1 MKSKILLFCLPL
13 VLIVFI
19 QCKTNKNGLK
29 NQQTDFKT
37 GVPIL
42 IGPENMSSCFGAYN
56 TSPES
61 PDGTTIAYV
70 KILSEQKER
79 YDKMNGELWI
89 CNADLTNHRKVTDLD
104 NFVTHNG
111 VETQWVDNN
120 RIAFS
125 IQGQLRIVNL
135 KGEDLITPIKVANIG
150 HEPHNNKIL
159 YAAVSS
165 KTNLYTIY
173 EYDIATNQST
183 KIADASAFKEA
194 VNLFSIKD
202 TTHISTR
209 KIHHLTY
216 SPDGSKIGFRAD
228 FAGKGEIDNHLITM
242 NKNGSDIQFFGPK
255 PMHFNW
261 FDNNSMMGHDNQIAD
276 GNPNDFSAR
285 RWTRK
290 GEYIETL
297 SGPGNHL
304 SASPDRSLIAT
315 ESWYRT
321 FPVIL
326 RVFKKGETTA
336 FWQDTI
342 SDDGNSVWKLGNHVN
357 PAFSRD
363 GKRVYYR
370 KSSADGLTK
379 AYMVVLPI
387 K

>member
-1 MKSKILLFCLPL
+1 MKSKILFFCLSL
-13 VLIVFI
+13 IFIVFI
-19 QCKTNKNGLK
+19 QCKTNKTSLV
-29 NQQTDFKT
+29 NQKSDFEI
-37 GVPIL
+37 GVPML
-42 IGPENMSSCFGAYN
+42 VGPENLSSCFGAYN

-61 PDGTTIAYV
+61 PDGSMLAYV

-89 CNADLTNHRKVTDLD
+89 CNTDLTNHRKVVTLEA
-104 NFVTHNG
+104 FITHNG
-111 VETQWVDNN
+111 VETQWIDNE

-125 IQGQLRIVNL
+125 AQGQLRIINL
-135 KGEDLITPIKVANIG
+135 KGEDLMTPIKVFSIG
-150 HEPHNNKIL
+150 HEPHNNKML
-159 YAAVSS
+159 YSAISP

-173 EYDIATNQST
+173 EYDIATNKST
-183 KIADASAFKEA
+183 EIANTSAFKEA

-209 KIHHLTY
+209 KIHHLAY

-261 FDNNSMMGHDNQIAD
+261 FDNNSIMGHDNQIAD

-285 RWTRK
+285 QWTRK
-290 GEYIETL
+290 GEFIETL

-315 ESWYRT
+315 ESWYKSA
-321 FPVIL
+321 PVIL
-326 RVFKKGETTA
+326 SVFKKGQTTA

-342 SDDGNSVWKLGNHVN
+342 SMDGKSVWTLGNHVN

-379 AYMVVLPI
+379 TYMVVLPT